1 MIDPQQRVL
10 HVNYKKLGLAAAIG
24 LVIYF
29 LFNFTTLFQS
39 DMNQQESYALIDTK
53 QAETTASAFASKQL
67 GITESLGQA
76 SVAYRSDSNLY
87 GYLSREKL
95 LSEYDRTYLNDYPY
109 EMFRVM
115 YKYTADGVARDLRID
130 VGAKSG
136 RVVAFNDLPVEF
148 AEQLSDTAFAPP
160 PLENGVLLLP
170 QKEAIAEPALRALGL
185 DPAKLELTTSEGSS
199 GLRYQAPSIK
209 IGDSNLEVNV
219 TFEGDKVASVRP
231 NFTIPSSYTDYID
244 KQTFWAGVLTYGGY
258 LLLTLVLSILAIVF
272 ASILRRYTSFKRG
285 IFLSLFYYVVSIF
298 SVWNMRPYFEST
310 SYSSLNFAFT
320 LGIQIVVGLFMA
332 AGVYFTFVGGDALW
346 RSQGQN
352 MWMRRGEAGYG
363 KHVWEAAKTGY
374 LWALILLAVQAVI
387 FFVLERSL
395 GVFYTTDDSQS
406 TYNMMYPW
414 LFPIMAWMAGI
425 SEEAIYRLFGIP
437 MLKKLVRSTWVAAAI
452 TTLIWAFGHTLY
464 SIYPVVTRPIE
475 LLFLGLIFSFI
486 FLRYGYITAMFA
498 HVVFDSILMG
508 LSLIFMGTATYMAVG
523 IVSIVLPAIVAFVIY
538 MISRNDPVKPDKP
551 SPQPVERLHTTES
564 DGTTPPEIQ
573 PQNS

>member
-1 MIDPQQRVL
+1 MIDPHQRIL

-24 LVIYF
+24 LVIYV

-39 DMNQQESYALIDTK
+39 DMNQQEAYVLIDTK
-53 QAETTASAFASKQL
+53 QAEAAASKFASEQL
-67 GITESLGQA
+67 GITEPLGEGA
-76 SVAYRSDSNLY
+76 VAYRSDSNLY

-95 LSEYDRTYLNDYPY
+95 LSEYDRTYLDAYPY
-109 EMFRVM
+109 EMFRVI
-115 YKYTADGVARDLRID
+115 YRYTADGAERDLRID

-136 RVVAFNDLPVEF
+136 RVIAFNDLRADF
-148 AEQLSDTAFAPP
+148 AEQLTNPAAALP
-160 PLENGVLLLP
+160 PLEDATLQQP
-170 QKEAIAEPALRALGL
+170 EKEKIAEPVLRALGL
-185 DPAKLELTTSEGSS
+185 DPSKLELTSGESTS
-199 GLRYQAPSIK
+199 GLSYAAPSVK
-209 IGDSNLEVNV
+209 IGDSALQVNV
-219 TFEGDKVASVRP
+219 TFEGQKVASVRS

-258 LLLTLVLSILAIVF
+258 MLLTFVLSILAIVY
-272 ASILRRYTSFKRG
+272 ASILRKYTSFKRG

-298 SVWNMRPYFEST
+298 SVWNMRPYFDSI
-310 SYSSLNFAFT
+310 SYSGLDFAIT
-320 LGIQIVVGLFMA
+320 VGIQIVVGLLMA
-332 AGVYFTFVGGDALW
+332 GGLYFTFVGGDAMW
-346 RSQGQN
+346 RSQGKN

-437 MLKKLVRSTWVAAAI
+437 MLKKLVRSTWLAAAI

-508 LSLIFMGTATYMAVG
+508 LSLVFMGSATYVAVG
-523 IVSIVLPAIVAFVIY
+523 IVSIVLPGVVAFVIY
-538 MISRNDPVKPDKP
+538 LMSRQDPVRPSFKPTDPAQHFEP
-551 SPQPVERLHTTES
+551 SEPS
-564 DGTTPPEIQ
+564 GTPSGEIH
-573 PQNS
+573 PQNT

>member
-1 MIDPQQRVL
+1 MIDPQQRIL

-24 LVIYF
+24 LVIYV

-39 DMNQQESYALIDTK
+39 DMNQQETYVLIDTE
-53 QAETTASAFASKQL
+53 QAEAAASTFASEQL
-67 GITESLGQA
+67 GITAPLGEA
-76 SVAYRSDSNLY
+76 TVAYRSDSNLY

-95 LSEYDRTYLNDYPY
+95 LSEYDRTYLDKYPY
-109 EMFRVM
+109 EMFRVI
-115 YKYTADGVARDLRID
+115 YRYTADGVKRDLRID
-130 VGAKSG
+130 VGSKDG
-136 RVVAFNDLPVEF
+136 HVLAFNDLQADF
-148 AEQLSDTAFAPP
+148 AEKLSNTAFPA
-160 PLENGVLLLP
+160 PLEDMSMLRDE
-170 QKEAIAEPALRALGL
+170 KEKIAEPALRSLGL
-185 DPAKLELTTSEGSS
+185 DPSKLELTSDEGAS
-199 GLRYQAPSIK
+199 GLRYVDPSVK
-209 IGDSNLEVNV
+209 IGDSTLEVNV
-219 TFEGDKVASVRP
+219 TFEGEKVASVRS

-244 KQTFWAGVLTYGGY
+244 KQTFWAGIMTYGGY
-258 LLLTLVLSILAIVF
+258 LLLTFVLSILAIVY
-272 ASILRRYTSFKRG
+272 ASILRKYTSFKRG
-285 IFLSLFYYVVSIF
+285 IFLSLFYYVVSVF

-310 SYSSLNFAFT
+310 SYSSLEFVFT
-320 LGIQIVVGLFMA
+320 LGIQIVVGLIMA
-332 AGVYFTFVGGDALW
+332 AGLYFTFVGGDALW
-346 RSQGQN
+346 RSQGRN
-352 MWMRRGEAGYG
+352 MWMRRGEPGYG

-406 TYNMMYPW
+406 TYNMMFPW

-437 MLKKLVRSTWVAAAI
+437 MLKKVVRSTWVAAAI

-508 LSLIFMGTATYMAVG
+508 LSLIFMGSATYVAVG
-523 IVSIVLPAIVAFVIY
+523 VVSIVLPAIVAFVIY
-538 MISRNDPVKPDKP
+538 WFHRRDPVQ
-551 SPQPVERLHTTES
+551 PQPAPAEPLATE
-564 DGTTPPEIQ
+564 IR
-573 PQNS
+573 PQST

>member
-1 MIDPQQRVL
+1 MIDPQQRIL

-24 LVIYF
+24 LVIYV

-39 DMNQQESYALIDTK
+39 DMNQQQEPYALIDTE
-53 QAETTASAFASKQL
+53 QAEAAASAFASEQL
-67 GITESLGQA
+67 GITDPLGEA
-76 SVAYRSDSNLY
+76 TVAYRSDSNLY

-95 LSEYDRTYLNDYPY
+95 LGEYDRTYLDKYPY
-109 EMFRVM
+109 EMFRVI
-115 YKYTADGVARDLRID
+115 YRYTADGVKRDLRID
-130 VGAKSG
+130 VGAKDG
-136 RVVAFNDLPVEF
+136 RVLAFNDLQADF
-148 AEQLSDTAFAPP
+148 AEKLSNAAFPTT
-160 PLENGVLLLP
+160 LEDASMLRDE
-170 QKEAIAEPALRALGL
+170 KEKIAEPALRSLGL
-185 DPAKLELTTSEGSS
+185 DPSKLELTSGESAS
-199 GLRYQAPSIK
+199 GLRYVDPSVK
-209 IGDSNLEVNV
+209 IGDSGLEVNV
-219 TFEGDKVASVRP
+219 TFEGEKVSSVRS

-244 KQTFWAGVLTYGGY
+244 KQTFWAGVMTYGGY
-258 LLLTLVLSILAIVF
+258 LLLTFVLSILAIVY

-285 IFLSLFYYVVSIF
+285 IFLSLFYYVVSVF
-298 SVWNMRPYFEST
+298 SVWNMRPYFESI
-310 SYSSLNFAFT
+310 SYSSLEFVFT
-320 LGIQIVVGLFMA
+320 LGIQIVVGLIMA
-332 AGVYFTFVGGDALW
+332 AGLYFTFVGGDALW
-346 RSQGQN
+346 RSQGRN
-352 MWMRRGEAGYG
+352 MWMRRGEPGYG

-406 TYNMMYPW
+406 TYNMMFPW

-437 MLKKLVRSTWVAAAI
+437 MLKKVVRSTWVAAAI

-464 SIYPVVTRPIE
+464 SIYPVITRPIE

-508 LSLIFMGTATYMAVG
+508 LSLIFMGSGTYVAVG

-538 MISRNDPVKPDKP
+538 WFHRRDPA
-551 SPQPVERLHTTES
+551 
-564 DGTTPPEIQ
+564 Q
-573 PQNS
+573 PQAAPAEPLATEIRPQNT